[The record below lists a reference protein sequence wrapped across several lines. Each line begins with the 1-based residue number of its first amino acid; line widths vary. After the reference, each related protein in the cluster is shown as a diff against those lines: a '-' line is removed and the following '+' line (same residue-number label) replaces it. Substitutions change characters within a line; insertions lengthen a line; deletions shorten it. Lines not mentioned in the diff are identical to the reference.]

1 MYCGKKK
8 SCRTSCRSALP
19 LPQLQVAPSTSLS
32 ETTLS
37 TSVSGSTSG
46 SQLASVHH
54 GGFVALKLK
63 KYEDEEP
70 QIAQVVDIDG
80 KMLTID
86 WWIGSYTANWVPWK
100 IRGVQQIEKISEDAV
115 LRPISMNKSNRLTKE
130 LINDLRS
137 LYSNCTPV

>member
-1 MYCGKKK
+1 M
-8 SCRTSCRSALP
+8 
-19 LPQLQVAPSTSLS
+19 
-32 ETTLS
+32 
-37 TSVSGSTSG
+37 
-46 SQLASVHH
+46 ASVHH

-63 KYEDEEP
+63 KYEDKEP

-86 WWIGSYTANWVPWK
+86 WWIGSYTANWVHWK
-100 IRGVQQIEKISEDAV
+100 IRGVQQVEKISEDAV
-115 LRPISMNKSNRLTKE
+115 LRPISMNKWNRLTKE